1 MRREAGRRPVRGAR
15 PMWERTAGVGAHG
28 WCGSARP
35 VWERDPGHGPGRA
48 GSLRPGGGLPATALR
63 ADPRELPPE
72 NGAEVPE
79 NESSDH
85 TRLCGALRQG
95 AKKSGPQS
103 GGPEQLP

>member
-1 MRREAGRRPVRGAR
+1 MARRGAR
-15 PMWERTAGVGAHG
+15 
-28 WCGSARP
+28 
-35 VWERDPGHGPGRA
+35 
-48 GSLRPGGGLPATALR
+48 GGGLPPPVWG

-79 NESSDH
+79 NESSNH

>member
-15 PMWERTAGVGAHG
+15 PMW
-28 WCGSARP
+28 
-35 VWERDPGHGPGRA
+35 
-48 GSLRPGGGLPATALR
+48 

-79 NESSDH
+79 NESSNH

>member
-15 PMWERTAGVGAHG
+15 PVLERTAGVGARSG
-28 WCGSARP
+28 AW
-35 VWERDPGHGPGRA
+35 PGKGRLA
-48 GSLRPGGGLPATALR
+48 SPGGGLPATQLR

>member
-1 MRREAGRRPVRGAR
+1 MRREAGRR
-15 PMWERTAGVGAHG
+15 PMWERTAGVEARSGA
-28 WCGSARP
+28 W
-35 VWERDPGHGPGRA
+35 PGKGRLA
-48 GSLRPGGGLPATALR
+48 SPGGGLPATQLR

>member
-15 PMWERTAGVGAHG
+15 PVWERTAGVGTHG
-28 WCGSARP
+28 WRGSAIRGMAREGPARFARGRP
-35 VWERDPGHGPGRA
+35 ARNAVAGGP
-48 GSLRPGGGLPATALR
+48 P
-63 ADPRELPPE
+63 ELPPE

-79 NESSDH
+79 NESSNH

>member
-15 PMWERTAGVGAHG
+15 PVWERTAGVGVHG
-28 WCGSARP
+28 WCGSAIRGMAR
-35 VWERDPGHGPGRA
+35 EGPARFA
-48 GSLRPGGGLPATALR
+48 RGGGLPATQLR
-63 ADPRELPPE
+63 ADPRELPSE

>member
-1 MRREAGRRPVRGAR
+1 MCGGGA
-15 PMWERTAGVGAHG
+15 EF
-28 WCGSARP
+28 ARFF
-35 VWERDPGHGPGRA
+35 G
-48 GSLRPGGGLPATALR
+48 RPGGAPPPRRGGP
-63 ADPRELPPE
+63 DPRELPPE

-79 NESSDH
+79 NESSNH

>member
-1 MRREAGRRPVRGAR
+1 MRREAGRRPVRG
-15 PMWERTAGVGAHG
+15 
-28 WCGSARP
+28 ARP

-48 GSLRPGGGLPATALR
+48 GSLRPGEACPQRSCGRTP
-63 ADPRELPPE
+63 PRELPPE

-79 NESSDH
+79 NESSNH

>member
-1 MRREAGRRPVRGAR
+1 MNTSP
-15 PMWERTAGVGAHG
+15 WQ
-28 WCGSARP
+28 
-35 VWERDPGHGPGRA
+35 
-48 GSLRPGGGLPATALR
+48 LR

-79 NESSDH
+79 NESSNH